1 MLVPAEMPAVVVP
14 AYITMP
20 AASAVSTLAALPA
33 PASSTSPFAAVPAP
47 APAVSTFAAT
57 PAPSM
62 STFAAMFG
70 LGGTHGCDRQRRSGN
85 DEQS

>member
-47 APAVSTFAAT
+47 AP
-57 PAPSM
+57 SM

-70 LGGTHGCDRQRRSGN
+70 LGGTDGCDRQRRCGN
-85 DEQS
+85 DQQS

>member
-1 MLVPAEMPAVVVP
+1 MPAVVVP

-20 AASAVSTLAALPA
+20 GASAVSTL
-33 PASSTSPFAAVPAP
+33 AAVPAP